1 MACERLPLGL
11 MASRRCTG
19 LRMIFAVR
27 LRSAQA
33 AMPKPNHAPP
43 REPVPKL
50 SWASLVSTAS
60 KLA

>member
-1 MACERLPLGL
+1 MACERPPIRIDGVKALHRVEDDIRGQ
-11 MASRRCTG
+11 
-19 LRMIFAVR
+19 VE
-27 LRSAQA
+27 SAQA